1 MILQDYNFTGQYD
14 LLGFYPLMTFF
25 AIIFL
30 FGLMVFCYLK
40 IRVFVLI
47 LGIYLFSL
55 VIGFNAMSESVIP
68 FTPYLQIFFL
78 IFQTIIFVLVSIDT
92 FKNENKRY

>member
-1 MILQDYNFTGQYD
+1 MIFQDYNFTGQYD

-30 FGLMVFCYLK
+30 FALMLFCYLK

-55 VIGFNAMSESVIP
+55 IIGITAFNESVIP
-68 FTPYLQIFFL
+68 FSPYLQIFFL
-78 IFQTIIFVLVSIDT
+78 VFQSIIFILVAIQT
-92 FKNENKRY
+92 FENENKR